1 MKAVDE
7 LGAVQAAI
15 AELRKQEAEL
25 KGEIF
30 TNDQLGLET
39 IGDLFKATIIEQER
53 ACVNWKAIA
62 QKLEPSRQLVQ
73 AHTEVKTVTSIKV
86 TARSTATLK
95 LVA

>member
-25 KGEIF
+25 KGWIF
-30 TNDQLGLET
+30 EQDQIGLET
-39 IGDLFKATIIEQER
+39 IGDLFKATVITQER
-53 ACVNWKAIA
+53 TCVDWKAIA
-62 QKLEPSRQLVQ
+62 LKMEPSRQLVQ
-73 AHTEVKTVTSIKV
+73 AHTEVKEVISIKV
-86 TARSTATLK
+86 TAKSTAALK